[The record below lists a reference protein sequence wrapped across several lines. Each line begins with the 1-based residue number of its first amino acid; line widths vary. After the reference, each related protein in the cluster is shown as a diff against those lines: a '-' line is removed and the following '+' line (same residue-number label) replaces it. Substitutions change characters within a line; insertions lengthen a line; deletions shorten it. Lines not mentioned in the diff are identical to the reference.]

1 MMDFI
6 QANLGPAI
14 WCVVAVLL
22 AVGAFSFRSTLE
34 FWLNHWKY
42 TFPLLGKTA
51 RLSRHGIH
59 GKDGWTDSER
69 TLCGDY
75 NKFISYLSKAEFS
88 KRNEYLAK
96 SDDSG
101 RSPTPLWLLTLLSVL
116 VIAEGLGF
124 SYLLGSWMARD
135 GSANTHTLLMVAIV
149 FVLCVIMVFLTHVA
163 GHQLYRSNLVAR
175 CRKQWKQDKS
185 QERFSSRKVK
195 LDDDQSVDD
204 REPDYTQ
211 VANRVGTSHSYFMV
225 ALTVAVILVIAG
237 TSTWMRW
244 SNLNAEQTREAMGVS
259 QGADAGNPFATTNA
273 MPAELVAGQKAADD
287 RAKAEESSSTRSE
300 GAAAFIT
307 LAVIFVVTQ
316 IVGIFGGFAWG
327 FGGRESLA
335 AWKTTKGFKTFEDY
349 NNYYA
354 PFRAIAQS
362 QLENLQ
368 KQMAENADISG
379 KTFSKTFRDY
389 VLEHRNFTDLESGL
403 IRPTAESAD
412 IGVRTPPAT
421 AQQTAPERGAT
432 DTPVK
437 IVAAPSKPSDEVLT
451 SSAID
456 ELVAKVEAE
465 SDVARKKEL
474 IYGLDES
481 VRAEVVN
488 AIRLR
493 KERAEKAKLAL
504 ESELDD
510 LFKA

>member
-14 WCVVAVLL
+14 WCVVVLLL
-22 AVGAFSFRSTLE
+22 AVGAFAFRSTLE

-42 TFPLLGKTA
+42 TFPVLGKTA

-101 RSPTPLWLLTLLSVL
+101 RSPTPLWLLTLLTVL

-149 FVLCVIMVFLTHVA
+149 LVLCVIMVFLTHVA

-204 REPDYTQ
+204 DEPDYTQ

-225 ALTVAVILVIAG
+225 VLTVAVILVIAG

-259 QGADAGNPFATTNA
+259 QSADAGNPFATANS
-273 MPAELVAGQKAADD
+273 MPAELVASQKAADD

-327 FGGRESLA
+327 FGGRESFA

-354 PFRAIAQS
+354 PLRAIAQS

-368 KQMAENADISG
+368 KRMAENADISG

-389 VLEHRNFTDLESGL
+389 VIEQRNFSDLESGL
-403 IRPTAESAD
+403 
-412 IGVRTPPAT
+412 VRSTSEAT
-421 AQQTAPERGAT
+421 AVDAAEPRGAQQAT
-432 DTPVK
+432 AAR
-437 IVAAPSKPSDEVLT
+437 VAADTSAKVVAPPVAVSGEVST
-451 SSAID
+451 TATID
-456 ELVAKVEAE
+456 ALVAKIEAE
-465 SDVARKKEL
+465 SDVAHKKEL
-474 IYGLDES
+474 IYGLDET

-488 AIRLR
+488 AIKLR